1 MREFSIMV
9 NEASRSHFGANLQ
22 AQVEQDL
29 ANALLQTDEVILR
42 WEPTEPI
49 DMAEVEV
56 VENPHG
62 KIPYPWN
69 PADSASE
76 TFFAELEQSFS
87 LDDWQDTE
95 IAARSMAFFSHL
107 DQLWSTNSLQ
117 TMLAQKFAEM
127 PQALLNAIAHQAQQ
141 IAEASNS
148 LADQL
153 VQCVQEIL
161 PAWADEDL
169 QVLAR
174 PLAYAMRDESD
185 AIESTLK
192 SIRPVEWTELSETEQ
207 AKMSLAVARYAIDQ
221 LNAGSSK

>member
-1 MREFSIMV
+1 MREFSIMAS
-9 NEASRSHFGANLQ
+9 EASRSHFGANLQ

-29 ANALLQTDEVILR
+29 ANALLQSDEVILR
-42 WEPTEPI
+42 WEPNQSV
-49 DMAEVEV
+49 DMAKVEV

-62 KIPYPWN
+62 QIAYPWN

-76 TFFAELEQSFS
+76 TFFAELEQGFS
-87 LDDWQDTE
+87 LDDWQDAE
-95 IAARSMAFFSHL
+95 IAGRSQTFFAHL

-117 TMLAQKFAEM
+117 TTLTQKFGAI
-127 PQALLNAIAHQAQQ
+127 PQAFLIAIARQAQQ
-141 IAEASNS
+141 VADASNS

-161 PAWADEDL
+161 PGWAAEDL

-174 PLAYAMRDESD
+174 PLAYAMRGQSD
-185 AIESTLK
+185 AVESTLK

-221 LNAGSSK
+221 LNAESK